1 MSETVLKA
9 ENLSRVFRIGERDV
23 VGIKGVNLEVS
34 KGDSIAIKGP
44 SGSGKT
50 TLLTIL
56 GCLDRPSDGGLTI
69 DGQDVTDLSEG
80 RLSEIRSRRIGFVF
94 QSFNL
99 MPFLNAQE
107 NIELPMELT
116 GLTKQERRQRANDLL
131 ATVGLEDRSEHR
143 PNKLSAG
150 EQQRVAIARALAN
163 EPAILLADEPTG
175 NLDSK
180 NKMEIVRL
188 IRRLNLERGMTTV
201 MVTHDNK
208 VASMMGRVV
217 FIKDGT
223 VRSNKKQVVRNLPA
237 PEDDEEEEE

>member
-1 MSETVLKA
+1 MSESVLKA
-9 ENLSRVFRIGERDV
+9 ENLTRVFRIGERDV
-23 VGIKGVNLEVS
+23 VGIRGVNLEVA
-34 KGDSIAIKGP
+34 KGDSVAIKGP

-56 GCLDRPSDGGLTI
+56 GCLDRPSEGRLAI
-69 DGQDVTDLSEG
+69 DGLDVTDMSEG
-80 RLSEIRSRRIGFVF
+80 QLSEIRSRKIGFVF

-107 NIELPMELT
+107 NVELPMELT
-116 GLTKQERRQRANDLL
+116 DLTKQERKQKAAELL
-131 ATVGLEDRSEHR
+131 ATVGLANRGEHR
-143 PNKLSAG
+143 PSKLSAG

-163 EPAILLADEPTG
+163 EPSILLADEPTG

-188 IRRLNLERGMTTV
+188 IRRLNSEQGMTTV
-201 MVTHDNK
+201 MVTHDNR

-217 FIKDGT
+217 LIKDGT
-223 VRSNKKQVVRNLPA
+223 VRSNKKQVIQKLPD
-237 PEDDEEEEE
+237 PEDEEDMDE

>member
-1 MSETVLKA
+1 MNDVVLKA
-9 ENLSRVFRIGERDV
+9 ENLTRVFRMGEREV
-23 VGIKGVNLEVS
+23 VGIKGVSLDVAR
-34 KGDSIAIKGP
+34 GDSIAIKGP

-56 GCLDRPSDGGLTI
+56 GCLDRPSEGRLVI
-69 DGQDVTDLSEG
+69 DDVDVTDRSEGQLSEV
-80 RLSEIRSRRIGFVF
+80 RSSKIGFVF

-107 NIELPMELT
+107 NVELPMELT
-116 GLTKQERRQRANDLL
+116 DLTKQERRDRARELL
-131 ATVGLEDRSEHR
+131 AMVGLADRGEHR

-163 EPAILLADEPTG
+163 KPAILLADEPTG

-188 IRRLNLERGMTTV
+188 IRKLNLEQGMTTI
-201 MVTHDNK
+201 MVTHDNR

-223 VRSNKKQVVRNLPA
+223 VRSNKKQAVQSVPE
-237 PEDDEEEEE
+237 PKDEDEDD